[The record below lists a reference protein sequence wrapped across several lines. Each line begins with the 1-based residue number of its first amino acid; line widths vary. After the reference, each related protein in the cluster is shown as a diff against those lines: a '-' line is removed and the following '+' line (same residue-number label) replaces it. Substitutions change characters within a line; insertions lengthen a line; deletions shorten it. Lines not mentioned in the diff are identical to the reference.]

1 MTPNAVTT
9 EEEEAGLR
17 AFLDTL
23 PEGTALAA
31 RTVAHAWAAAGGTLA
46 PGRFAVRL
54 LGPGRDGRPPFTAA
68 TLFAPRGDR
77 AAPCLEVAKP
87 ILEHN
92 GVDADRFVHW
102 ADEVVDV
109 GDGIDPATKFPTLPL
124 GPDLA
129 TSDLARLVG
138 ALRDLAR
145 MAGA

>member
-23 PEGTALAA
+23 PEGTTVPA
-31 RTVAHAWAAAGGTLA
+31 RTVAHAWAAAGGTLS

-54 LGPGRDGRPPFTAA
+54 LGPGGGDRPPFTAA
-68 TLFAPRGDR
+68 TLFAPRGER
-77 AAPCLEVAKP
+77 AEPCLEVAKP
-87 ILEHN
+87 FLEHH

-102 ADEVVDV
+102 ADEIVDV
-109 GDGIDPATKFPTLPL
+109 GDGIDPAVKFPTLRL
-124 GPDLA
+124 GPDLSA
-129 TSDLARLVG
+129 SDLARLVG